1 MTMDSGLQDK
11 IQIYAE
17 TLNQEKPADKS
28 FWVADHTSLV

>member
-17 TLNQEKPADKS
+17 TLNQEKPDDKS
-28 FWVADHTSLV
+28 FWVAGRTGLV